1 MQQPKPAVIKCT
13 CRVCLRI
20 PSDHEVKENHL
31 RDYNNYY
38 NKLAMINCMNI
49 IQTEEILENVD
60 RNCKA
65 D

>member
-1 MQQPKPAVIKCT
+1 MHS
-13 CRVCLRI
+13 LSI
-20 PSDHEVKENHL
+20 PSDHEVEENHL

-60 RNCKA
+60 RNRKA